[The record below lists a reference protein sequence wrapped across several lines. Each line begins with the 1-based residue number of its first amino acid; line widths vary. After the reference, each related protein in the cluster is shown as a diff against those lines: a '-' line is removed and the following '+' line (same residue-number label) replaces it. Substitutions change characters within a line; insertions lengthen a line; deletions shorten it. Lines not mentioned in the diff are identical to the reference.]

1 MKKKTFALAVA
12 LAFCTTTSIS
22 AQSSITSILS
32 KVKSALTGTSE
43 SNKKGSIEGTW
54 VYSGADIE
62 FSSDNLLAQAGGKL
76 TSDKIENTINNALTK
91 YGIAPNKLSLTFG
104 KDSTYTGAYSTHSTK
119 GSYLYNNG
127 KLTIKPFAY
136 SGKTITTDVSAGN
149 TLTLSCDASK
159 VLTLAQMICNKVAT
173 QEQNT
178 TLTMI
183 SQLAKNYK
191 GMKVGLK
198 FKKK

>member
-1 MKKKTFALAVA
+1 MKKKIFAMAVV
-12 LAFCTTTSIS
+12 LAFCTTTSVS
-22 AQSSITSILS
+22 AQSITDVLG
-32 KVKSALTGTSE
+32 KVKSALTGTTE
-43 SNKKGSIEGTW
+43 SSAKGSIEGTW

-62 FSSDNLLAQAGGKL
+62 FTSDNLLAQAGGKL
-76 TSDKIENTINNALTK
+76 TSDKIESTINSALTK

-104 KDSTYTGAYSTHSTK
+104 KDSTYTGAYSNHSTK
-119 GSYLYNNG
+119 GSYLYNKG
-127 KLTIKPFAY
+127 KLTIKPSAY
-136 SGKTITTDVSAGN
+136 SGKTITTDVSAGK

-159 VLTLAQMICNKVAT
+159 VLTLAQMICNQVAT
-173 QEQNT
+173 QEHNT